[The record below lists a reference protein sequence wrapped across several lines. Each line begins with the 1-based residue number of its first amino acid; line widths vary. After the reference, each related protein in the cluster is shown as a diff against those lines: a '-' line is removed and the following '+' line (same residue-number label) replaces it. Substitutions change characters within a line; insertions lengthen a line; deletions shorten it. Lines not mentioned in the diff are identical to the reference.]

1 MKQAT
6 KDKIIE
12 AADELNSVSASE
24 DLEVQEVI
32 KKIKNA
38 LKEEEKSEK

>member
-1 MKQAT
+1 MKKHT
-6 KDKIIE
+6 KDKIQE
-12 AADELNSVSASE
+12 AVDEFESISDSK

-38 LKEEEKSEK
+38 LKEEEKSKK

>member
-1 MKQAT
+1 MKQSA
-6 KDKIIE
+6 KDKILE
-12 AADELNSVSASE
+12 GVNELDSVSASE

-38 LKEEEKSEK
+38 IKEEEKSEK